1 MKNPTFFQICM
12 VLFLMSNMSYAQVGI
27 GTTAPEGILDI
38 DSSIYG
44 VVYPSVALTATNV
57 EAPVVNPLG
66 GGLAIG
72 TTVYNTNTTSTGTK
86 DVEPGIFAWD
96 GTQWVIQYFKR
107 QTQLYK
113 QTSSIRTSSN
123 AGFEDIPG
131 LGVADAISF
140 FAKYNG
146 LYKIELKV
154 NYGGGEMTD
163 NGDINTAMAEG
174 DFRFIFDGTTYML
187 SVDAFST
194 YNDHIGG
201 GTNYVNVWMETFKT
215 FFVNLTKLQFY
226 DLSLEFDQNPALGF
240 VNSGDSGNGRG
251 YVGDGI
257 PCYIEITYL
266 EQ

>member
-1 MKNPTFFQICM
+1 MKNITFFRFCM
-12 VLFLMSNMSYAQVGI
+12 VLFLTSGISYAQVGI
-27 GTTAPEGILDI
+27 GTTTPEGILDI
-38 DSSIYG
+38 DSNIYG
-44 VVYPSVALTATNV
+44 VVYPSAALIATNV

-66 GGLAIG
+66 GGLAVG
-72 TTVYNTNTTSTGTK
+72 TTVYNTNTTSTGNN

-96 GTQWVIQYFKR
+96 GTQWVIQFFKR
-107 QTQLYK
+107 QSELYK
-113 QTSSIRTSSN
+113 QTSSLRTSSN

-131 LGVADAISF
+131 LGVADGISL

-154 NYGGGEMTD
+154 NYGGGEMID

-174 DFRFIFDGTTYML
+174 DFRLIFDGTTYML

-194 YNDHIGG
+194 YNDHISG
-201 GTNYVNVWMETFKT
+201 GTDYVNVWMETFKT
-215 FFVNLTKLQFY
+215 FYVNLTKLQTY
-226 DLSLEFDQNPALGF
+226 SLSLEFDQNPAAGF
-240 VNSGDSGNGRG
+240 INGGDSGTGRG

>member
-1 MKNPTFFQICM
+1 MENCTFFRICIG
-12 VLFLMSNMSYAQVGI
+12 LFLMSNISFAQVGI
-27 GTTAPEGILDI
+27 GTTTPEGILDI
-38 DSSIYG
+38 NSSIYG
-44 VVYPSVALTATNV
+44 VVYPSFALTATNV
-57 EAPVVNPLG
+57 AAPVVNPLG

-72 TTVYNTNTTSTGTK
+72 TTIYNSNTTSTGNN

-96 GTQWVIQYFKR
+96 GTQWVIQFFKR
-107 QTQLYK
+107 QSALYK
-113 QTSSIRTSSN
+113 QTSSLRTSSN
-123 AGFEDIPG
+123 AGFEDVPG
-131 LGVADAISF
+131 MGVADAETF

-154 NYGGGEMTD
+154 NYGGGDMVD
-163 NGDINTAMAEG
+163 NGDVNTGMAEG

-194 YNDHIGG
+194 HNNNIGG
-201 GTNYVNVWMETFKT
+201 GTYYSNIWMETFKT
-215 FFVNLTKLQFY
+215 FYVNLSKFQTY
-226 DLSLEFDQNPALGF
+226 DLSLEFDQNPGPGF
-240 VNSGDSGNGRG
+240 VNNGDSGNGRG

>member
-1 MKNPTFFQICM
+1 MKNYTFFRIC
-12 VLFLMSNMSYAQVGI
+12 VGLFLMSSISFAQVGI
-27 GTTAPEGILDI
+27 GTTTPEGILDI

-44 VVYPSVALTATNV
+44 VFYPSVALTATNV

-66 GGLAIG
+66 GCLAIG

-96 GTQWVIQYFKR
+96 GTQWVIQFFKR
-107 QTQLYK
+107 QTQIYE
-113 QTSSIRTSSN
+113 QTSSLRTSSN
-123 AGFEDIPG
+123 AGFEDVPG
-131 LGVADAISF
+131 LGVADAISI

-154 NYGGGEMTD
+154 NYGGGAMTD

-187 SVDAFST
+187 DVDAFST
-194 YNDHIGG
+194 YNDHIGS
-201 GTNYVNVWMETFKT
+201 GTNYTNVWMETFKT
-215 FFVNLTKLQFY
+215 FYVNLTKLQFY
-226 DLSLEFDQNPALGF
+226 DLSLEFDQNPAAGF
-240 VNSGDSGNGRG
+240 VNSGDSGTGRG

>member
-1 MKNPTFFQICM
+1 MKNYTFFRIC
-12 VLFLMSNMSYAQVGI
+12 VGLFLMSSISFAQVGI
-27 GTTAPEGILDI
+27 GTTTPEGILDI

-113 QTSSIRTSSN
+113 QTSSIRTSSD

-131 LGVADAISF
+131 LGVADAITF

-154 NYGGGEMTD
+154 NYGGGDMID

-226 DLSLEFDQNPALGF
+226 DLSLEFDQNPAAGF
-240 VNSGDSGNGRG
+240 VNSGDSGTGRG